1 MFLFL
6 FSEKP
11 HHEPDHPDFVPS
23 VFVYFSMSNSSKSC
37 DIGLERFSRSLKRT
51 AKRVLQ
57 LDSTTPSTSKKAT
70 FEPTLPS
77 ATSASTSLYDH
88 THQTS
93 YSVQR
98 LWKIQLQWRNRLHRQ
113 LKTKTY
119 PCILRLT
126 TSGRKSANDRL

>member
-11 HHEPDHPDFVPS
+11 HHKPDHPDFVPS

-88 THQTS
+88 TPNLIFCPETVEDPTTVAKQATQTVENENVS
-93 YSVQR
+93 LYTEIDN
-98 LWKIQLQWRNRLHRQ
+98 LRQ
-113 LKTKTY
+113 E
-119 PCILRLT
+119 I
-126 TSGRKSANDRL
+126 SE